1 MGHPVDCQ
9 LPEIK
14 YELLNLAGCDHSE
27 PHLHAGPN
35 YDVHQ
40 RQQQLAQDLLYED
53 GGRVAVV
60 QPAPALHYCPAA
72 YLHGHS
78 EE

>member
-1 MGHPVDCQ
+1 M
-9 LPEIK
+9 IF
-14 YELLNLAGCDHSE
+14 AGCDHSE
-27 PHLHAGPN
+27 PHLDVGPN

-40 RQQQLAQDLLYED
+40 CEQQLAQDLLYED
-53 GGRVAVV
+53 GGRVVVV
-60 QPAPALHYCPAA
+60 QPAPALHHCLAA